1 MRGASVF
8 HCEQVKTVAGFGPG
22 EPTLGRRDWV
32 VAVGVEWAERSEP
45 AGPHADSWPGRRSP
59 REAADL
65 ATAQGGLP
73 AADEIIGRDASV
85 VLTDPERRIA
95 EHRRYLAIVHGAG
108 GTARGA
114 GPPDTVNLPD
124 AQDTARPNAQ
134 DTPAS
139 T

>member
-1 MRGASVF
+1 
-8 HCEQVKTVAGFGPG
+8 
-22 EPTLGRRDWV
+22 
-32 VAVGVEWAERSEP
+32 
-45 AGPHADSWPGRRSP
+45 
-59 REAADL
+59 
-65 ATAQGGLP
+65 
-73 AADEIIGRDASV
+73 

-134 DTPAS
+134 DTTAS